1 MTEQVTSRTF
11 TVAAPDGALLQVQE
25 YAAGPAPE
33 GAVAVRGTIPTV
45 VLAHG
50 WTLTR
55 ASWLPVVERLVAAG
69 VRVVAYDQRG
79 HGGSSA
85 LRGRPTVRMLGDD
98 LAAVLDVVAPRGPVV
113 LGGHSMGGMTVMAYA
128 GQHSDEFRSR
138 VAGTVL
144 VATSAGDLQSRLSAV
159 GGRLM
164 ALASRMPEIPA
175 GRFVTTRG
183 QRRLLFGADA
193 EPSHVQLTRDMAAS
207 TSLPTMG
214 RFFGALGEHDESEAL
229 SQLAGIP
236 TVVLVGDR
244 DRLTPPRHGRRLA
257 ELVPHA
263 ELRILPGRGHMLVY
277 EATDEVVDAFHT
289 VLHVAIQPRTR

>member
-1 MTEQVTSRTF
+1 MARMASRTF
-11 TVAAPDGALLQVQE
+11 TVAAPDGALLRVQE
-25 YAAGPAPE
+25 YAAGPASE
-33 GAVAVRGTIPTV
+33 GDADVAGGATSVPTV

-55 ASWLPVVERLVAAG
+55 ASWLPVVERLVVAG
-69 VRVVAYDQRG
+69 VRVVTYDQRG
-79 HGGSSA
+79 HGGSSP
-85 LRGRPTVRMLGDD
+85 LRGQPTVRMLGDD
-98 LAAVLDVVAPRGPVV
+98 LAAVLDVVAPRGRVV

-128 GQHSDEFRSR
+128 GLHPGEFRSR
-138 VAGTVL
+138 VAGAVL
-144 VATSAGDLQSRLSAV
+144 VATSAGDLQNRLSTLE
-159 GGRLM
+159 GRLM
-164 ALASRMPEIPA
+164 ALASRMPGIPA

-183 QRRLLFGADA
+183 QRRLLFGYDAD
-193 EPSHVQLTRDMAAS
+193 PSQVQLTRDMAAS

-244 DRLTPPRHGRRLA
+244 DRLTHPRHGRRLA

-277 EATDEVVDAFHT
+277 EATDEVVDAFT
-289 VLHVAIQPRTR
+289 TLLSPVA